1 MIKGYE
7 LTFNFDYILLCFSP
21 QGSFMNTLGRID
33 HALLVWT
40 LMQSM
45 IMKKAGTIELRI
57 IRRETIS
64 NAMKLG

>member
-1 MIKGYE
+1 
-7 LTFNFDYILLCFSP
+7 
-21 QGSFMNTLGRID
+21 MNTLGRID